1 MKIDKVDNPS
11 ISVVGEGQDVDI
23 YVGMVRGAIGSS
35 KAMLY
40 LMKDAMLISIGEP
53 SLMNSPKTEQLSIQQ
68 SATHRTA
75 PGVAVRMTRASNLD
89 MLCKAFFPGMEH
101 ELVHE
106 LDD

>member
-1 MKIDKVDNPS
+1 
-11 ISVVGEGQDVDI
+11 
-23 YVGMVRGAIGSS
+23 MVRGAIGSS

-53 SLMNSPKTEQLSIQQ
+53 SLMNSPTTEQLSIQQ